1 MKTLLKWLAALVI
14 GVALGAGSLW
24 YMVFKANPAP
34 IVTVG
39 IWHMNPLAGSAAN
52 DPYARLQ
59 LAITSILALNR
70 SETIYFEA
78 RTDNEGSRLT
88 AACDYTLVG
97 PPPDARWWSV
107 TAYGDDN
114 MLIPTESARYSAS
127 AAAATTNADGNVEI
141 ALTPA
146 GDGPNGIAT
155 GAGTF
160 DLVLRLYQPSKDLDA
175 APDAAP
181 LFQLVKGACRA

>member
-1 MKTLLKWLAALVI
+1 MKTLLKWLAALVV

-34 IVTVG
+34 MITVG
-39 IWHMNPLAGSAAN
+39 IWHMNPLAGSAAS
-52 DPYARLQ
+52 DPYSRLYI
-59 LAITSILALNR
+59 AITSILALNK

-78 RTDNEGSRLT
+78 KTDNEGGRLSS
-88 AACDYTLVG
+88 ACDYTLTG
-97 PPPDARWWSV
+97 PPPAARWWSV
-107 TAYGDDN
+107 TAYGDND

-127 AAAATTNADGNVEI
+127 AAGATTNADGNVEI

-155 GAGTF
+155 GNGNFT
-160 DLVLRLYQPSKDLDA
+160 LLLRLYQPAEDVAA
-175 APDAAP
+175 APETAP
-181 LFQLVKGACRA
+181 LFTLKKGACRA